1 MAVFAEFRPA
11 LAGPAAESPSTMM
24 SSESG
29 PWVRQSANLSG
40 MPVEPM
46 LAALRRVSSICLDV
60 TRLITALVNLSR
72 TALMW
77 VLGPPPLNQSVR
89 PPLTTS

>member
-1 MAVFAEFRPA
+1 MYSALRPA
-11 LAGPAAESPSTMM
+11 LAGPAAESPSTMI

-40 MPVEPM
+40 MPVDPM
-46 LAALRRVSSICLDV
+46 LAAFRRVSSSCLEL
-60 TRLITALVNLSR
+60 TRLMTALASLSR

-77 VLGPPPLNQSVR
+77 VLGPLPENQSVM
-89 PPLTTS
+89 PCFTTS